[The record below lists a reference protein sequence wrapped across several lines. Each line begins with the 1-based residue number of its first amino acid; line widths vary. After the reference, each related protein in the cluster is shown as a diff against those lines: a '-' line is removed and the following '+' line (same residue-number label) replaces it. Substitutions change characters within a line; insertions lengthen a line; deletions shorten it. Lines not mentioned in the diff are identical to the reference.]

1 MQPSAYITK
10 LLAEVEKDKYPTQEQ
25 LQVLA
30 VFVDFLDQVKAE
42 ELEGLPWKQR
52 LQIVILLLG
61 QGGCGK
67 TWLVQQYIARVVA
80 YAFGTDDAIR
90 MVAFSNTQATNLSSD
105 RFPALTAHRA
115 SQMRVQKLSN
125 STMHPDSKLRA
136 LESYWEP
143 ARVKVGEEITMW
155 PADVYNMGLVRS
167 AWGRRAKCD
176 LDMDDYRFKGNL
188 WGKTPL
194 VLELGDPLQM
204 RPVRTISLFDTKEML
219 MQRAEKSEV
228 VSVEAQWGIQAFK
241 SFDYA
246 FELTETKRFVP
257 GDPLARFLQSL
268 RDADAKS
275 GKVVDV
281 GLWNSFQRRFIKTTS
296 TGALMKDSRLHEF
309 EFETGYCLSYYWHA
323 VVLFFFAR
331 ARREAQLFSVPLL
344 WIQAADDIKG
354 LDAQPKEEQEKY

>member
-10 LLAEVEKDKYPTQEQ
+10 LLAAVKKNKYPTREQ

-30 VFVDFLDQVKAE
+30 VFVDFLDQVYAE
-42 ELEGLPWKQR
+42 EREGLPWKQR

-67 TWLVQQYIARVVA
+67 TWLVQEYIARVVA

-90 MVAFSNTQATNLSSD
+90 MVAFSNPQATNLSSD
-105 RFPALTAHRA
+105 RFPALTVHRA
-115 SQMRVQKLSN
+115 SQMRVQKLVN
-125 STMHPDSKLRA
+125 STMHPGDKLRA

-167 AWGRRAKCD
+167 AWGRRAKCE
-176 LDMDDYRFKGNL
+176 LDMDAYRFKGNL

-204 RPVRTISLFDTKEML
+204 RPVRTVSLFDTKEML
-219 MQRAEKSEV
+219 MQRAEQSDS

-268 RDADAKS
+268 RDADAEA

-281 GLWNSFQRRFIKTTS
+281 DLWNSFQRCFVKTTS
-296 TGALMKDSRLHEF
+296 TGALMEDPRIHEF
-309 EFETGYCLSYYWHA
+309 EFQTGYCLRSLSFYCGGTGSNP
-323 VVLFFFAR
+323 R
-331 ARREAQLFSVPLL
+331 ASLKLESQFYAAQNTQIRS
-344 WIQAADDIKG
+344 
-354 LDAQPKEEQEKY
+354 